1 MRSPGRYGKP
11 RLSKPERSQVWTLHR
26 QAPSMS
32 SMSSLSEIAP
42 VRAGSLCVLSAA
54 RLSHE
59 SYRRLSRRARTVL
72 CYLHGARLRWRN
84 LPSPPHCLTSSSID
98 WRKRKAGAGLIPMA
112 AMVKD
117 AHVRLELSS
126 RAENVP
132 LVRQALGGFAEAT
145 GLSIADLNDIGT
157 AVTEACNNASA
168 HAYGGDEGPLEVEL
182 DAAETTMVVTV
193 RDRGVGMVFDGG
205 SPVDFPTEVDGELT
219 GIGVPT
225 IQGLATNVRWTKPD
239 GGGTTVEMMFS
250 IGLQGS
256 ERVGSGYA
264 PSLESLA
271 IEPGQLANTIEAGM
285 APFEVAHWV
294 LPRLLRAMSAR
305 AHFSIERHADV
316 QHLGSVLL
324 ADVSGWASSGGVQAR
339 LVAGAASLELA
350 IGPMAAD
357 DASVLADA
365 VCEIEP
371 ELHTS
376 VMRLGGGKQRLVL
389 GLERLR

>member
-1 MRSPGRYGKP
+1 
-11 RLSKPERSQVWTLHR
+11 
-26 QAPSMS
+26 
-32 SMSSLSEIAP
+32 
-42 VRAGSLCVLSAA
+42 
-54 RLSHE
+54 
-59 SYRRLSRRARTVL
+59 
-72 CYLHGARLRWRN
+72 
-84 LPSPPHCLTSSSID
+84 
-98 WRKRKAGAGLIPMA
+98 
-112 AMVKD
+112 
-117 AHVRLELSS
+117 
-126 RAENVP
+126 
-132 LVRQALGGFAEAT
+132 LVRQALGGFADAT

-168 HAYGGDEGPLEVEL
+168 HAYDGDDGPLEVEL
-182 DAAETTMVVTV
+182 DAAETTIVVTV
-193 RDRGVGMVFDGG
+193 RDRGVGMVFDGR
-205 SPVDFPTEVDGELT
+205 SPVDFPTEVDGELA

-225 IQGLATNVRWTKPD
+225 IQGLATNARWTKPD

-294 LPRLLRAMSAR
+294 LPRLLRAMAAR

-324 ADVSGWASSGGVQAR
+324 ADGSGWASSGGVQAR
-339 LVAGAASLELA
+339 LVAAAASLELA

-365 VCEIEP
+365 VCQIEP

-389 GLERLR
+389 GLERLRS

>member
-1 MRSPGRYGKP
+1 
-11 RLSKPERSQVWTLHR
+11 L
-26 QAPSMS
+26 
-32 SMSSLSEIAP
+32 IAM
-42 VRAGSLCVLSAA
+42 
-54 RLSHE
+54 
-59 SYRRLSRRARTVL
+59 
-72 CYLHGARLRWRN
+72 N
-84 LPSPPHCLTSSSID
+84 
-98 WRKRKAGAGLIPMA
+98 

-132 LVRQALGGFAEAT
+132 LVRQALGGFADAT

-193 RDRGVGMVFDGG
+193 RDRGVGVMFDGR

-225 IQGLATNVRWTKPD
+225 IQGLATNVRWTTPD

-294 LPRLLRAMSAR
+294 FPRLLRAMAAR

-316 QHLGSVLL
+316 QRLGSVLI
-324 ADVSGWASSGGVQAR
+324 ADGSGWASSGGVQAR

-376 VMRLGGGKQRLVL
+376 VMPLGGGKQRLAL
-389 GLERLR
+389 GLERLRS